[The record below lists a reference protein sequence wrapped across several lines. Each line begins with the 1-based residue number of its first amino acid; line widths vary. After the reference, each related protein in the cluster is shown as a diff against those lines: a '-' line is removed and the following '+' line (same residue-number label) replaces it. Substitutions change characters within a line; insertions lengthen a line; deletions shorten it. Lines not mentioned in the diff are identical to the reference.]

1 MSITPASPSD
11 PKTSAP
17 SLRPG
22 EQILQSIYPGRC
34 SHTLHL
40 TLRNS
45 NIASLSPWFTQPVHQ
60 AGIFLLKNFFLSF
73 FFFYHCHCC
82 FNGKYNA
89 DTSKCAH
96 KIQSSWHAVMYRQQ
110 EAWKGF
116 LQTFIQADWSNSNT
130 SVFIAMTWGR
140 SGSCME
146 TCA

>member
-73 FFFYHCHCC
+73 FFFFLSLPLLLQRKVQRRHVKVRPQDPELVTRSHVQT
-82 FNGKYNA
+82 A
-89 DTSKCAH
+89 RSL
-96 KIQSSWHAVMYRQQ
+96 
-110 EAWKGF
+110 KGISPNIYPSR
-116 LQTFIQADWSNSNT
+116 L
-130 SVFIAMTWGR
+130 VK
-140 SGSCME
+140 
-146 TCA
+146 